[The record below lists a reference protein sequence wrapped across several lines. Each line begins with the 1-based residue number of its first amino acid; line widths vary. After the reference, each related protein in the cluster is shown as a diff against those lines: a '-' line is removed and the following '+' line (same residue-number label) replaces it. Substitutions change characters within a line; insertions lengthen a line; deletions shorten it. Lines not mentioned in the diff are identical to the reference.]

1 MDLGIAIGIVII
13 VYILIEVLKR
23 TVIKTDRQA
32 DMIPLVGVVSGVVI
46 SVAIFFLDQNSELGI
61 YVGDTVMSSILIG
74 AGSGLV
80 ATGGN
85 QVYKKIRKLANN
97 DYSSSE
103 DTDLSDAMDKIDQVG
118 DILDDLL
125 DNDDSDSKS

>member
-97 DYSSSE
+97 NYSSSE

-125 DNDDSDSKS
+125 DDDSDSKS

>member
-1 MDLGIAIGIVII
+1 MDLGIAVGIVII

-125 DNDDSDSKS
+125 DDDSDSKS